1 MCFTVLGDSG
11 DAPVR
16 CFLDFFTPLPSKTPT
31 FESISGKLLS
41 RRPVEL
47 QKVTIL
53 TTDENLPR
61 AVAQGLLFGVHK
73 RSLGGARSQGG
84 VSPVVGHT
92 ARGREVGGTR
102 FDSRL
107 ARRVVFTA
115 KTRKK

>member
-1 MCFTVLGDSG
+1 MVGPTALGAGGPGSIPPWR
-11 DAPVR
+11 ALSKSLL
-16 CFLDFFTPLPSKTPT
+16 FPSRNIKNTNIRSSEP
-31 FESISGKLLS
+31 
-41 RRPVEL
+41 
-47 QKVTIL
+47 QKVAIL

-61 AVAQGLLFGVHK
+61 AVAQGLLFGVHR

-107 ARRVVFTA
+107 VRRVVFTV
-115 KTRKK
+115 KSGEK